1 MWYNLFIKIFK
12 GVFFVMRKNKKNRK
26 FNFNVIN
33 AVMVGVLI
41 SLSLTLPFMKGK
53 QDNLQSTE
61 VTLTSEFSIESE
73 GENHIINVVGKP
85 ATVENIEGVKPENE
99 TQVSTEDE
107 GEPEVQAEPE
117 AEVEEPVEAEPE
129 QEPEVEQQ
137 EQEVQVQDYSETK
150 EFQDRCRLTYAES
163 GLEDEIGQVAVAA
176 TIIHR
181 QYSPEFHADGN
192 FYNVMNNG
200 FSSVHDGEIFIMTK
214 NPYVLYYED
223 VPERTIRATERAL
236 NGEDPTEQLLWE
248 EAERLGLDPEVYA
261 AGGAKYFYNPNAC
274 SEAALAERANIKC
287 KVQIG
292 NHVFYKVWDQ

>member
-1 MWYNLFIKIFK
+1 
-12 GVFFVMRKNKKNRK
+12 MRKNKKNRK

-33 AVMVGVLI
+33 AVILGVLI

-61 VTLTSEFSIESE
+61 VALTSEFSIESE
-73 GENHIINVVGKP
+73 GENHIINVVEKP
-85 ATVENIEGVKPENE
+85 ATVENIGSVEPENE

-107 GEPEVQAEPE
+107 GKPE
-117 AEVEEPVEAEPE
+117 AEAEEPVEAEPE
-129 QEPEVEQQ
+129 QEPEEEQQ
-137 EQEVQVQDYSETK
+137 VQEAQDYSETK

-181 QYSPEFHADGN
+181 QYSPEFRADGD

-200 FSSVHDGEIFIMTK
+200 FSSVRNGEIYIMTS

-248 EAERLGLDPEVYA
+248 EAVRLGLDPEVYA
-261 AGGAKYFYNPNAC
+261 AGGAKYFYNPNVC

>member
-1 MWYNLFIKIFK
+1 MK
-12 GVFFVMRKNKKNRK
+12 KNKKNRK

-33 AVMVGVLI
+33 AVILGILI

-61 VTLTSEFSIESE
+61 VVLTSEFSIESE
-73 GENHIINVVGKP
+73 GENHIINVVEKP
-85 ATVENIEGVKPENE
+85 ATVENIGSVEPENE

-107 GEPEVQAEPE
+107 GKPE
-117 AEVEEPVEAEPE
+117 AEAEEPVEAEPE
-129 QEPEVEQQ
+129 QEPEVEQKVQ
-137 EQEVQVQDYSETK
+137 EAQDYSETK

-181 QYSPEFHADGN
+181 QYSPEFRADGD

-200 FSSVHDGEIFIMTK
+200 FSSVRNGEIYIMTS

>member
-1 MWYNLFIKIFK
+1 
-12 GVFFVMRKNKKNRK
+12 MRKNKENRK

-33 AVMVGVLI
+33 AVILGVLI

-53 QDNLQSTE
+53 QGNLQSTE
-61 VTLTSEFSIESE
+61 VALTSEFSIESE
-73 GENHIINVVGKP
+73 GENHIINVVEKP
-85 ATVENIEGVKPENE
+85 ATVENIGSV
-99 TQVSTEDE
+99 
-107 GEPEVQAEPE
+107 EPE

-137 EQEVQVQDYSETK
+137 VQEAQDYSETK

-181 QYSPEFHADGN
+181 QYSPEFRADGN

-200 FSSVHDGEIFIMTK
+200 FSSVRNGEIYIMTS

-248 EAERLGLDPEVYA
+248 EAVRLGLDPEVYA
-261 AGGAKYFYNPNAC
+261 AGGAKYFYNPNVC

>member
-1 MWYNLFIKIFK
+1 MRKSNYAKVRRVRSFINAIEVIGAILIGVIFSLYLFGPQLSFKDGEETTKEVTQIK
-12 GVFFVMRKNKKNRK
+12 GVGRRK
-26 FNFNVIN
+26 
-33 AVMVGVLI
+33 
-41 SLSLTLPFMKGK
+41 T
-53 QDNLQSTE
+53 
-61 VTLTSEFSIESE
+61 
-73 GENHIINVVGKP
+73 INVNVTY
-85 ATVENIEGVKPENE
+85 ATAVNLETEPVE
-99 TQVSTEDE
+99 TEA
-107 GEPEVQAEPE
+107 AEPE
-117 AEVEEPVEAEPE
+117 DEADVEVEAEPE
-129 QEPEVEQQ
+129 IESEAE
-137 EQEVQVQDYSETK
+137 ETAYEEVQQYDSETK

-181 QYSPEFHADGN
+181 QYSPEFRADGD
-192 FYNVMNNG
+192 FYQVMNNG
-200 FSSVHDGEIFIMTK
+200 FSSVHNGEIYIMTS

-248 EAERLGLDPEVYA
+248 EAVRLGLDPEVYA

-292 NHVFYKVWDQ
+292 NHVFYKVWDK

>member
-1 MWYNLFIKIFK
+1 
-12 GVFFVMRKNKKNRK
+12 MRKNKENRK

-33 AVMVGVLI
+33 AVILGVLI

-61 VTLTSEFSIESE
+61 VALTSEFSIESE
-73 GENHIINVVGKP
+73 GENHIINVIGKP
-85 ATVENIEGVKPENE
+85 ATVENIGSV
-99 TQVSTEDE
+99 
-107 GEPEVQAEPE
+107 EPE

-137 EQEVQVQDYSETK
+137 VQEVQDYSETK

-181 QYSPEFHADGN
+181 QYSPEFRADGD
-192 FYNVMNNG
+192 FYQVMNNG
-200 FSSVHDGEIFIMTK
+200 FSSVRNGEIYIMTS
-214 NPYVLYYED
+214 NPYILCYED

-248 EAERLGLDPEVYA
+248 EAVRLGLDPEVYA
-261 AGGAKYFYNPNAC
+261 AGGAKYFYNPNVC

>member
-1 MWYNLFIKIFK
+1 
-12 GVFFVMRKNKKNRK
+12 MRKNKKNRK

-33 AVMVGVLI
+33 AVMIGVLI

-61 VTLTSEFSIESE
+61 VALTSEFSIESE
-73 GENHIINVVGKP
+73 GENHIINVIEKP
-85 ATVENIEGVKPENE
+85 ATVENIGSV
-99 TQVSTEDE
+99 
-107 GEPEVQAEPE
+107 EPE

-129 QEPEVEQQ
+129 QEPEEEQQ
-137 EQEVQVQDYSETK
+137 VQEAQDYSETK

-181 QYSPEFHADGN
+181 QYSPEFRADGD

-200 FSSVHDGEIFIMTK
+200 FSSVRNGEIYIMTS

-248 EAERLGLDPEVYA
+248 EAVRLGLDPEVYA
-261 AGGAKYFYNPNAC
+261 AGGAKYFYNPNVC

>member
-1 MWYNLFIKIFK
+1 MK
-12 GVFFVMRKNKKNRK
+12 KNKKNRK
-26 FNFNVIN
+26 SKASVINVII
-33 AVMVGVLI
+33 VGVLI

-53 QDNLQSTE
+53 QDNPQSTE
-61 VTLTSEFSIESE
+61 VVLTSEFSIESE
-73 GENHIINVVGKP
+73 GENHIINVVEKP
-85 ATVENIEGVKPENE
+85 ATVENIGSV
-99 TQVSTEDE
+99 
-107 GEPEVQAEPE
+107 EPE
-117 AEVEEPVEAEPE
+117 AEAEEPVEAEPE

-137 EQEVQVQDYSETK
+137 VQEAQVQDYSETK

-181 QYSPEFHADGN
+181 QYSPEFRADGD
-192 FYNVMNNG
+192 FYQVMNNG
-200 FSSVHDGEIFIMTK
+200 FSSVRNGEIYIMTR

-248 EAERLGLDPEVYA
+248 EAVRLGLDPEVYA
-261 AGGAKYFYNPNAC
+261 AGGAKYFYNPNVC

>member
-1 MWYNLFIKIFK
+1 
-12 GVFFVMRKNKKNRK
+12 MRKNKKNRK

-33 AVMVGVLI
+33 AVILGVLI

-61 VTLTSEFSIESE
+61 VVLTSEFSIESE
-73 GENHIINVVGKP
+73 GENHIINVVEKP
-85 ATVENIEGVKPENE
+85 ATVENIGSV
-99 TQVSTEDE
+99 
-107 GEPEVQAEPE
+107 EPE

-129 QEPEVEQQ
+129 QEPEEEQQ
-137 EQEVQVQDYSETK
+137 VQEAQDYSETK

-181 QYSPEFHADGN
+181 QYSPEFCADGD

-200 FSSVHDGEIFIMTK
+200 FSSVRNGEIYIMTS

>member
-1 MWYNLFIKIFK
+1 MK
-12 GVFFVMRKNKKNRK
+12 KNKKNRK
-26 FNFNVIN
+26 SKASVINVII
-33 AVMVGVLI
+33 VGVLI

-53 QDNLQSTE
+53 QDNPQSTE
-61 VTLTSEFSIESE
+61 VVLTSEFSIESE
-73 GENHIINVVGKP
+73 GENHIINVVEKP
-85 ATVENIEGVKPENE
+85 ATVENIG
-99 TQVSTEDE
+99 SD
-107 GEPEVQAEPE
+107 EPE

-129 QEPEVEQQ
+129 QEVEAEQKQ
-137 EQEVQVQDYSETK
+137 EAQVQDYSETK

-181 QYSPEFHADGN
+181 QYSPEFRADGD

-200 FSSVHDGEIFIMTK
+200 FSSVRNGEIYIMTS

-248 EAERLGLDPEVYA
+248 EAVRLGLDPEVYA
-261 AGGAKYFYNPNAC
+261 AGGAKYFYNPNVC

>member
-1 MWYNLFIKIFK
+1 
-12 GVFFVMRKNKKNRK
+12 MRKSNYAKVRRIRSFINGIEVIGAILIGVIFSLYLFGPQLSFKDSEETTKEGTQIEGAGRRK
-26 FNFNVIN
+26 TINVSITYAT
-33 AVMVGVLI
+33 AVN
-41 SLSLTLPFMKGK
+41 PE
-53 QDNLQSTE
+53 TE
-61 VTLTSEFSIESE
+61 SVETEAAEPEDEADVEVESEPEIESE
-73 GENHIINVVGKP
+73 AE
-85 ATVENIEGVKPENE
+85 E
-99 TQVSTEDE
+99 TACE
-107 GEPEVQAEPE
+107 EVQ
-117 AEVEEPVEAEPE
+117 
-129 QEPEVEQQ
+129 QY
-137 EQEVQVQDYSETK
+137 DSETK

-200 FSSVHDGEIFIMTK
+200 FSSVHNGEIYIMTD

-223 VPERTIRATERAL
+223 VPERTIRATERAI

-248 EAERLGLDPEVYA
+248 EAVRLGLDPEVYA

-274 SEAALAERANIKC
+274 SEADLAERANIKC

-292 NHVFYKVWDQ
+292 NHVFYKVWDK

>member
-1 MWYNLFIKIFK
+1 MK
-12 GVFFVMRKNKKNRK
+12 KNKKNRK
-26 FNFNVIN
+26 SKASVINVII
-33 AVMVGVLI
+33 VGVLI

-53 QDNLQSTE
+53 QDNPQSTE
-61 VTLTSEFSIESE
+61 VVLTSEFSIESE
-73 GENHIINVVGKP
+73 GENHIINVVEKP
-85 ATVENIEGVKPENE
+85 ATVENIGSV
-99 TQVSTEDE
+99 
-107 GEPEVQAEPE
+107 GPE

-137 EQEVQVQDYSETK
+137 VQEVQDYSETK

-181 QYSPEFHADGN
+181 QYSPEFRADGD
-192 FYNVMNNG
+192 FYQVMNNG
-200 FSSVHDGEIFIMTK
+200 FSSVRNGEIYIMTS

-248 EAERLGLDPEVYA
+248 EAVRLGLDPEVYA
-261 AGGAKYFYNPNAC
+261 AGGAKYFYNPNVC

>member
-1 MWYNLFIKIFK
+1 MK
-12 GVFFVMRKNKKNRK
+12 KNKKNRK
-26 FNFNVIN
+26 SKASVINVII
-33 AVMVGVLI
+33 VGVLI

-53 QDNLQSTE
+53 QDNPQSTE
-61 VTLTSEFSIESE
+61 VVLTSEFSIESE
-73 GENHIINVVGKP
+73 GENHIINVVEKP
-85 ATVENIEGVKPENE
+85 ATVENIGSV
-99 TQVSTEDE
+99 
-107 GEPEVQAEPE
+107 EPE

-137 EQEVQVQDYSETK
+137 VQEVQDYSETK

-181 QYSPEFHADGN
+181 QYSPEFRADGD
-192 FYNVMNNG
+192 FYQVMNNG
-200 FSSVHDGEIFIMTK
+200 FSSVRNGEIYIMTS

-223 VPERTIRATERAL
+223 VSERSIRATERAL

-248 EAERLGLDPEVYA
+248 EAVRLGLDPEVYA
-261 AGGAKYFYNPNAC
+261 AGGAKYFYNPNVC

>member
-1 MWYNLFIKIFK
+1 MK
-12 GVFFVMRKNKKNRK
+12 KNKKNRK

-33 AVMVGVLI
+33 AVILGILI

-61 VTLTSEFSIESE
+61 VVLTSEFSIESE
-73 GENHIINVVGKP
+73 GENHIINVVEKP
-85 ATVENIEGVKPENE
+85 ATVENIGSV
-99 TQVSTEDE
+99 
-107 GEPEVQAEPE
+107 EPE
-117 AEVEEPVEAEPE
+117 AEVEDPVEAEPE

-137 EQEVQVQDYSETK
+137 VQEAQDYSETK

-181 QYSPEFHADGN
+181 QYSPEFRADGD

-200 FSSVHDGEIFIMTK
+200 FSSVRNGEIYIMTS

>member
-1 MWYNLFIKIFK
+1 
-12 GVFFVMRKNKKNRK
+12 MRKNKENRK

-33 AVMVGVLI
+33 AVILGVLI

-61 VTLTSEFSIESE
+61 VALTSEFSIESE
-73 GENHIINVVGKP
+73 GENHIINVIGKP
-85 ATVENIEGVKPENE
+85 ATVENIGSV
-99 TQVSTEDE
+99 
-107 GEPEVQAEPE
+107 EPE

-137 EQEVQVQDYSETK
+137 VQEAQDYSETK

-181 QYSPEFHADGN
+181 QYSPEFRADGD

-200 FSSVHDGEIFIMTK
+200 FSSVRNGEIYIMTS

-236 NGEDPTEQLLWE
+236 NGEDPIEQLLWE

-261 AGGAKYFYNPNAC
+261 AGGAKYFYNPNVC

>member
-1 MWYNLFIKIFK
+1 MI
-12 GVFFVMRKNKKNRK
+12 
-26 FNFNVIN
+26 
-33 AVMVGVLI
+33 GVLI

-61 VTLTSEFSIESE
+61 VALTSEFSIESE
-73 GENHIINVVGKP
+73 GENHIINVIGKP
-85 ATVENIEGVKPENE
+85 ATVENIGSV
-99 TQVSTEDE
+99 
-107 GEPEVQAEPE
+107 EPE

-137 EQEVQVQDYSETK
+137 VQEAQVQDYSETK

-181 QYSPEFHADGN
+181 QYSPEFRADGD

-200 FSSVHDGEIFIMTK
+200 FSSVRNGEIYIMTR

-248 EAERLGLDPEVYA
+248 EAVRLGLDPEVYA
-261 AGGAKYFYNPNAC
+261 AGGAKYFYNPNVC

>member
-1 MWYNLFIKIFK
+1 
-12 GVFFVMRKNKKNRK
+12 MRKNKENRK

-33 AVMVGVLI
+33 AVILGVLI

-53 QDNLQSTE
+53 QDNPQSTE
-61 VTLTSEFSIESE
+61 VVLTSEFSIESE
-73 GENHIINVVGKP
+73 GENHIINVVEKP
-85 ATVENIEGVKPENE
+85 ATVENIGSV
-99 TQVSTEDE
+99 
-107 GEPEVQAEPE
+107 EPE
-117 AEVEEPVEAEPE
+117 AEAEEPVEAEPE
-129 QEPEVEQQ
+129 QEVEAEQ
-137 EQEVQVQDYSETK
+137 EQGAQVQDYSETK

-181 QYSPEFHADGN
+181 QYSPEFRADGD
-192 FYNVMNNG
+192 FYQVMNNG
-200 FSSVHDGEIFIMTK
+200 FSSVRNGEIYIMTS

-248 EAERLGLDPEVYA
+248 EAVRLGLDPEVYA
-261 AGGAKYFYNPNAC
+261 AGGAKYFYNPNVC

>member
-1 MWYNLFIKIFK
+1 MK
-12 GVFFVMRKNKKNRK
+12 KNKKNRK
-26 FNFNVIN
+26 SKASVINVII
-33 AVMVGVLI
+33 VGVLI

-53 QDNLQSTE
+53 QDNPQSTE
-61 VTLTSEFSIESE
+61 VVLTSEFSIESE
-73 GENHIINVVGKP
+73 GENHIINVVEKP
-85 ATVENIEGVKPENE
+85 ATVENIGSV
-99 TQVSTEDE
+99 
-107 GEPEVQAEPE
+107 EPE
-117 AEVEEPVEAEPE
+117 AEAEEPVEAEPE
-129 QEPEVEQQ
+129 QEPEEEQQ
-137 EQEVQVQDYSETK
+137 VQEAQDYSETK

-181 QYSPEFHADGN
+181 QYSPEFRADGD

-200 FSSVHDGEIFIMTK
+200 FSSVRNGEIYIMTS

>member
-1 MWYNLFIKIFK
+1 
-12 GVFFVMRKNKKNRK
+12 MRKNKENRK

-33 AVMVGVLI
+33 AVILGILI

-61 VTLTSEFSIESE
+61 VVLTSEFSIESE
-73 GENHIINVVGKP
+73 GENHIINVVEKP
-85 ATVENIEGVKPENE
+85 ATVENIGSVE
-99 TQVSTEDE
+99 T
-107 GEPEVQAEPE
+107 E

-137 EQEVQVQDYSETK
+137 VQEAQDYSETK

-181 QYSPEFHADGN
+181 QYSPEFRADGD

-200 FSSVHDGEIFIMTK
+200 FSSVRNGEIYIMTS

-292 NHVFYKVWDQ
+292 NYVFYKVWDQ

>member
-1 MWYNLFIKIFK
+1 
-12 GVFFVMRKNKKNRK
+12 MRKSNKNRK
-26 FNFNVIN
+26 FNFKVGNV
-33 AVMVGVLI
+33 VLLGVLI
-41 SLSLTLPFMKGK
+41 SLSLTLPFIKGK

-61 VTLTSEFSIESE
+61 VALTSEFSIESE

-85 ATVENIEGVKPENE
+85 ATVENVEGVKPENE

-117 AEVEEPVEAEPE
+117 AEVEEPVEPEPE

-137 EQEVQVQDYSETK
+137 MQEAQDYSETK

-200 FSSVHDGEIFIMTK
+200 FSSVHDGEIFIMTS

>member
-1 MWYNLFIKIFK
+1 MK
-12 GVFFVMRKNKKNRK
+12 KNKKNRK

-33 AVMVGVLI
+33 AVILGVLI

-53 QDNLQSTE
+53 QDNPQSTE
-61 VTLTSEFSIESE
+61 VVLTSEFSIESD
-73 GENHIINVVGKP
+73 GENHIINVVEKP
-85 ATVENIEGVKPENE
+85 ATVENIGSV
-99 TQVSTEDE
+99 
-107 GEPEVQAEPE
+107 EPE

-137 EQEVQVQDYSETK
+137 VQEAQDYSETK

-181 QYSPEFHADGN
+181 QYSPEFRADGD

-200 FSSVHDGEIFIMTK
+200 FSSVRNGEIYIMTS

-248 EAERLGLDPEVYA
+248 EAVRLGLDPEVYA
-261 AGGAKYFYNPNAC
+261 AGGAKYFYNPNVC

>member
-1 MWYNLFIKIFK
+1 MK
-12 GVFFVMRKNKKNRK
+12 KNKKNRK

-33 AVMVGVLI
+33 AVILGVLI

-61 VTLTSEFSIESE
+61 VALTSEFSIESE
-73 GENHIINVVGKP
+73 GENHIINVVEKP
-85 ATVENIEGVKPENE
+85 ATVENIGSVEPENE

-107 GEPEVQAEPE
+107 GKPE
-117 AEVEEPVEAEPE
+117 AEAEEPVEAEPE
-129 QEPEVEQQ
+129 QEPEVEQKVQ
-137 EQEVQVQDYSETK
+137 EAQDYSETK

-181 QYSPEFHADGN
+181 QYSPEFRADGD

-200 FSSVHDGEIFIMTK
+200 FSSVRNGEIYIMTS

-236 NGEDPTEQLLWE
+236 NGEDPIEQLLWE

-261 AGGAKYFYNPNAC
+261 AGGAKYFHNPNVC

>member
-1 MWYNLFIKIFK
+1 MK
-12 GVFFVMRKNKKNRK
+12 KNKKNRK
-26 FNFNVIN
+26 SKASVINVII
-33 AVMVGVLI
+33 VGVLI

-53 QDNLQSTE
+53 QDNPQSTE
-61 VTLTSEFSIESE
+61 VVLTSEFSIESE
-73 GENHIINVVGKP
+73 GENHIINVVEKP
-85 ATVENIEGVKPENE
+85 ATVENIGSV
-99 TQVSTEDE
+99 
-107 GEPEVQAEPE
+107 EPE
-117 AEVEEPVEAEPE
+117 AEAEEPVEAEPE
-129 QEPEVEQQ
+129 QEVEAEQ
-137 EQEVQVQDYSETK
+137 EQGAQVQDYSETK

-181 QYSPEFHADGN
+181 QYSPEFRADGD
-192 FYNVMNNG
+192 FYQVMNNG
-200 FSSVHDGEIFIMTK
+200 FSSVRNGEIYIMTS

-261 AGGAKYFYNPNAC
+261 AGGAKYFYNPNVC

>member
-1 MWYNLFIKIFK
+1 MK
-12 GVFFVMRKNKKNRK
+12 KNKKNRK
-26 FNFNVIN
+26 SKVSVINVII
-33 AVMVGVLI
+33 VGVLI

-53 QDNLQSTE
+53 QDNPQSTE
-61 VTLTSEFSIESE
+61 VVLTSEFSIESE
-73 GENHIINVVGKP
+73 GENHIINVVEKP
-85 ATVENIEGVKPENE
+85 ATVENIG
-99 TQVSTEDE
+99 SD
-107 GEPEVQAEPE
+107 EPE

-129 QEPEVEQQ
+129 QEVEAEQ
-137 EQEVQVQDYSETK
+137 EQEAQVQDYSETK

-181 QYSPEFHADGN
+181 QYSPEFRADGD

-200 FSSVHDGEIFIMTK
+200 FSSVRNGEIYIMTS

-248 EAERLGLDPEVYA
+248 EAVRLGLDPEVYA
-261 AGGAKYFYNPNAC
+261 AGGAKYFYNPNVC

>member
-1 MWYNLFIKIFK
+1 MK
-12 GVFFVMRKNKKNRK
+12 KNKKNRK

-33 AVMVGVLI
+33 AVILGILI

-61 VTLTSEFSIESE
+61 VVLTSEFSIESE
-73 GENHIINVVGKP
+73 GENHIINVVEKP
-85 ATVENIEGVKPENE
+85 ATVENIGSV
-99 TQVSTEDE
+99 
-107 GEPEVQAEPE
+107 EPE

-137 EQEVQVQDYSETK
+137 VQEAQDYSETK

-181 QYSPEFHADGN
+181 QYSPEFSADGD

-200 FSSVHDGEIFIMTK
+200 FSSVRNGEIYIMTS

>member
-1 MWYNLFIKIFK
+1 
-12 GVFFVMRKNKKNRK
+12 MRKNKENRK

-33 AVMVGVLI
+33 AVILGILI

-61 VTLTSEFSIESE
+61 VVLTSEFSIESE
-73 GENHIINVVGKP
+73 GENHIINVVEKP
-85 ATVENIEGVKPENE
+85 ATVENIGSVEPENE

-107 GEPEVQAEPE
+107 GKPE
-117 AEVEEPVEAEPE
+117 AEAEEPVEAEPE
-129 QEPEVEQQ
+129 QEPEVEQKVQ
-137 EQEVQVQDYSETK
+137 EAQDYSETK

-181 QYSPEFHADGN
+181 QYSPEFRADGD

-200 FSSVHDGEIFIMTK
+200 FSSVRNGEIYIMTS

-236 NGEDPTEQLLWE
+236 NGEDPIEQLLWE

-261 AGGAKYFYNPNAC
+261 AGGAKYFYNPNVC

>member
-1 MWYNLFIKIFK
+1 MK
-12 GVFFVMRKNKKNRK
+12 KNKKNRK

-33 AVMVGVLI
+33 AVILGVLI

-61 VTLTSEFSIESE
+61 VALTSEFSIESE
-73 GENHIINVVGKP
+73 GENHIINVVEKP
-85 ATVENIEGVKPENE
+85 ATVENIGSVEPENE

-107 GEPEVQAEPE
+107 GKPE
-117 AEVEEPVEAEPE
+117 AEAEEPVEAEPE
-129 QEPEVEQQ
+129 QEPEVEQKVQ
-137 EQEVQVQDYSETK
+137 EAQDYSETK

-181 QYSPEFHADGN
+181 QYSPEFRADGD

-200 FSSVHDGEIFIMTK
+200 FSSVRNGEIYIMTS

>member
-1 MWYNLFIKIFK
+1 MK
-12 GVFFVMRKNKKNRK
+12 KNKKNRK
-26 FNFNVIN
+26 SKASVINVII
-33 AVMVGVLI
+33 VGVLI

-53 QDNLQSTE
+53 QDNPQSTE
-61 VTLTSEFSIESE
+61 VVLTSEFSIESE
-73 GENHIINVVGKP
+73 GENHIINVVEKP
-85 ATVENIEGVKPENE
+85 ATVENIGSV
-99 TQVSTEDE
+99 
-107 GEPEVQAEPE
+107 EPE
-117 AEVEEPVEAEPE
+117 AEAEEPVEAE
-129 QEPEVEQQ
+129 Q
-137 EQEVQVQDYSETK
+137 EQGAQVQDYSETK

-181 QYSPEFHADGN
+181 QYSPEFRADGD
-192 FYNVMNNG
+192 FYQVMNNG
-200 FSSVHDGEIFIMTK
+200 FSSVRNGEIYIMTR

-248 EAERLGLDPEVYA
+248 EAVRLGLDPEVYA
-261 AGGAKYFYNPNAC
+261 AGGAKYFYNPNVC

>member
-1 MWYNLFIKIFK
+1 
-12 GVFFVMRKNKKNRK
+12 MRKNKENRK

-33 AVMVGVLI
+33 AVVLGVLI

-53 QDNLQSTE
+53 QDNPQSTE
-61 VTLTSEFSIESE
+61 VVLTSEFSIESE
-73 GENHIINVVGKP
+73 GENHIINVVEKP
-85 ATVENIEGVKPENE
+85 ATVENIGSV
-99 TQVSTEDE
+99 
-107 GEPEVQAEPE
+107 EPE

-137 EQEVQVQDYSETK
+137 VQEVQDYSETK

-181 QYSPEFHADGN
+181 QYSPEFRADGD
-192 FYNVMNNG
+192 FYQVMNNG
-200 FSSVHDGEIFIMTK
+200 FSSVRNGEIYIMTR

-248 EAERLGLDPEVYA
+248 EAVRLGLDPEVYA
-261 AGGAKYFYNPNAC
+261 AGGAKYFYNPNVC

>member
-1 MWYNLFIKIFK
+1 MK
-12 GVFFVMRKNKKNRK
+12 KNKKNRK
-26 FNFNVIN
+26 SKASVINVII
-33 AVMVGVLI
+33 VGVLI

-53 QDNLQSTE
+53 RDNPQSTE
-61 VTLTSEFSIESE
+61 VVLTSEFSIESE
-73 GENHIINVVGKP
+73 GENHIINVVEKP
-85 ATVENIEGVKPENE
+85 ATVENIGSVDPE
-99 TQVSTEDE
+99 S
-107 GEPEVQAEPE
+107 
-117 AEVEEPVEAEPE
+117 EVEDPVEAEPE

-137 EQEVQVQDYSETK
+137 VQEVQDYSETK

-181 QYSPEFHADGN
+181 QYSPEFRADGD
-192 FYNVMNNG
+192 FYQVMNNG
-200 FSSVHDGEIFIMTK
+200 FSSVRNGEIYIMTS

-261 AGGAKYFYNPNAC
+261 AGGAKYFYNPNVC

-292 NHVFYKVWDQ
+292 NHVFYKVWDK

>member
-1 MWYNLFIKIFK
+1 MK
-12 GVFFVMRKNKKNRK
+12 KNKKNRK

-33 AVMVGVLI
+33 AVILGVLI

-61 VTLTSEFSIESE
+61 VALTSEFSIESE
-73 GENHIINVVGKP
+73 GENHIINVVEKP
-85 ATVENIEGVKPENE
+85 ATVEDIGSVEPENE

-107 GEPEVQAEPE
+107 GKPE
-117 AEVEEPVEAEPE
+117 AEAEEPVEAEPE
-129 QEPEVEQQ
+129 QEPEVEQKVQ
-137 EQEVQVQDYSETK
+137 EAQDYSETK

-181 QYSPEFHADGN
+181 QYSPEFRADGD

-200 FSSVHDGEIFIMTK
+200 FSSVRNGEIYIMTS

-236 NGEDPTEQLLWE
+236 NGEDPIEQLLWE

-261 AGGAKYFYNPNAC
+261 AGGAKYFYNPNVC

>member
-1 MWYNLFIKIFK
+1 
-12 GVFFVMRKNKKNRK
+12 MRKNKENRK

-33 AVMVGVLI
+33 AVILGVLI

-61 VTLTSEFSIESE
+61 VVLTSEFSIESE
-73 GENHIINVVGKP
+73 GENHIINVVEKP
-85 ATVENIEGVKPENE
+85 ATVENIGSV
-99 TQVSTEDE
+99 
-107 GEPEVQAEPE
+107 EPE

-137 EQEVQVQDYSETK
+137 VQEAQDYSETK

-181 QYSPEFHADGN
+181 QYSPEFRADGD

-200 FSSVHDGEIFIMTK
+200 FSSVRNGEIYIMTS

-236 NGEDPTEQLLWE
+236 NGEDPIEQLLWE

>member
-1 MWYNLFIKIFK
+1 MK
-12 GVFFVMRKNKKNRK
+12 KNKKNRK
-26 FNFNVIN
+26 SKASVINVII
-33 AVMVGVLI
+33 VGVLI

-53 QDNLQSTE
+53 QDNPQSTE
-61 VTLTSEFSIESE
+61 VVLTSEFSIESE
-73 GENHIINVVGKP
+73 GENHIINVVEKP
-85 ATVENIEGVKPENE
+85 ATVENIG
-99 TQVSTEDE
+99 SD
-107 GEPEVQAEPE
+107 EPE

-137 EQEVQVQDYSETK
+137 VQEVQDYSETK
-150 EFQDRCRLTYAES
+150 EFQDRCRLAYAES

-181 QYSPEFHADGN
+181 QYSPEFRADGD
-192 FYNVMNNG
+192 FYQVMNNG
-200 FSSVHDGEIFIMTK
+200 FSSVRNGEIYIMTS

-248 EAERLGLDPEVYA
+248 EAVRLGLDPEVYA
-261 AGGAKYFYNPNAC
+261 AGGAKYFYNPNVC

>member
-1 MWYNLFIKIFK
+1 MRKSNYAKVRRVRSFINAIEVIVAILIGVMFSLYLFGPQLSFKDSEETTKEVTQIK
-12 GVFFVMRKNKKNRK
+12 GVGRRK
-26 FNFNVIN
+26 
-33 AVMVGVLI
+33 
-41 SLSLTLPFMKGK
+41 T
-53 QDNLQSTE
+53 
-61 VTLTSEFSIESE
+61 
-73 GENHIINVVGKP
+73 INVNVTY
-85 ATVENIEGVKPENE
+85 ATAVNLETEPVE
-99 TQVSTEDE
+99 TEA
-107 GEPEVQAEPE
+107 AEPE
-117 AEVEEPVEAEPE
+117 DEADVEVEAEPE
-129 QEPEVEQQ
+129 IESEAE
-137 EQEVQVQDYSETK
+137 ETAYEEVQQYDSETK

-176 TIIHR
+176 TILNR

-200 FSSVHDGEIFIMTK
+200 FSSVHDGEIFIMTS

-236 NGEDPTEQLLWE
+236 NGEDPSEQLLWE
-248 EAERLGLDPEVYA
+248 EAVRLGLDPEVYA

-274 SEAALAERANIKC
+274 SEADLAERANIKC

>member
-1 MWYNLFIKIFK
+1 MK
-12 GVFFVMRKNKKNRK
+12 KNKKNRK
-26 FNFNVIN
+26 SKASVINVII
-33 AVMVGVLI
+33 VGVLI

-53 QDNLQSTE
+53 RDNPQSTE
-61 VTLTSEFSIESE
+61 VVLTSEFSIESE
-73 GENHIINVVGKP
+73 GENHIINVVEKP
-85 ATVENIEGVKPENE
+85 ATVENIGSVDPE
-99 TQVSTEDE
+99 S
-107 GEPEVQAEPE
+107 EVD
-117 AEVEEPVEAEPE
+117 EPVEAEPE

-137 EQEVQVQDYSETK
+137 VQEVQDYSETK

-181 QYSPEFHADGN
+181 QYSPEFRADGD
-192 FYNVMNNG
+192 FYQVMNNG
-200 FSSVHDGEIFIMTK
+200 FSSVRNGEIYIMTS

-261 AGGAKYFYNPNAC
+261 AGGAKYFYNPNVC

>member
-12 GVFFVMRKNKKNRK
+12 GVHIIMRKSNKNRK
-26 FNFNVIN
+26 FNFKVGNV
-33 AVMVGVLI
+33 VLLGVLI

-85 ATVENIEGVKPENE
+85 ATVENIGGVKPENE

-117 AEVEEPVEAEPE
+117 AEVE
-129 QEPEVEQQ
+129 EPEVEQQ

-181 QYSPEFHADGN
+181 QYSPEFHADGD
-192 FYNVMNNG
+192 FYRVMNNG
-200 FSSVHDGEIFIMTK
+200 FSSVHDGEIFIMTS

-248 EAERLGLDPEVYA
+248 EAVRLGLDPEVYA